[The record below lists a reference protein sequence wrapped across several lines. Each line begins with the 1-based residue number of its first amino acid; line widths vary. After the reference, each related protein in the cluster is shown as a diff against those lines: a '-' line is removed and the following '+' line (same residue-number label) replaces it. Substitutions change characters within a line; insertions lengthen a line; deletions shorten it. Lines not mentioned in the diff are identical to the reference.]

1 MLQNRRIGVS
11 ERIDTNKTNASEE
24 CMLCHY
30 WCFKDVGFRFE
41 LHFCNNCHD
50 VLMIADQLKKLQ
62 Y

>member
-41 LHFCNNCHD
+41 LHFCNKCHD